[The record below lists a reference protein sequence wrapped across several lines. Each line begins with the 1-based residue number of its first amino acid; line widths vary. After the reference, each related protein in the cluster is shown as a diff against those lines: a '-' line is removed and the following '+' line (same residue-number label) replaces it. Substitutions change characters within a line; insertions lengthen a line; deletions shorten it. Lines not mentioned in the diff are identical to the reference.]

1 MRILHEPAVHGY
13 PGKLDITR
21 TCGSWLSRKAGYY
34 TNLRF
39 MAIQENWILHEPAVH
54 GYPEKLD
61 ITWFILYTQSR
72 DITIW

>member
-1 MRILHEPAVHGY
+1 M
-13 PGKLDITR
+13 
-21 TCGSWLSRKAGYY
+21 
-34 TNLRF
+34 NLRF